1 VGTLE
6 YENFYM
12 YMSFIVQYVVQEIIA
27 NDVQKT

>member
-1 VGTLE
+1 ME